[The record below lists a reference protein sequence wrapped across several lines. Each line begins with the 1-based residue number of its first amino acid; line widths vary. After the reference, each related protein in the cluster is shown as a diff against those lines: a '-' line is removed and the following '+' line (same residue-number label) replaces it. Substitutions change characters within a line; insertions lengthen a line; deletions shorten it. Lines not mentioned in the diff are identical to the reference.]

1 MSSLGTERTPA
12 QTTDGTAQT
21 FNIGTLA
28 AVGASILFDV
38 VLMGTKTNAQEGLYA
53 RWMGQAAR
61 NSTAN
66 GLGFAL
72 AVGPTGFT
80 DAAAAPYTAVPALPA
95 GWAANIA
102 FAGNVL
108 QLQYN
113 GAAADTVDWQ
123 IVVLHRFLL
132 NGATL

>member
-21 FNIGTLA
+21 FNVGTLA

-61 NSTAN
+61 NATASGI
-66 GLGFAL
+66 GLILVA
-72 AVGPTGFT
+72 GPTGFT
-80 DAAAAPYTAVPALPA
+80 DPAAAPYTAAPAVPA

-102 FAGNVL
+102 LAGTIV

-113 GAAADTVDWQ
+113 GAAGDTIDWR
-123 IVVLHRFLL
+123 IVVLQRFLV